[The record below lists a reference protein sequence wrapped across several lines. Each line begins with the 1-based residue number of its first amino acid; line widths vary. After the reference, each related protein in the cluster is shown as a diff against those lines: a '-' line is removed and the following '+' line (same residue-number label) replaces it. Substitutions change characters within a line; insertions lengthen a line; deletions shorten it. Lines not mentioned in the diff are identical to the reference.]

1 MTSST
6 CANCGAPDAG
16 DLVICKFCKQAV
28 SAEALKSAIPCPN
41 PQCRALCRWGK
52 QHCPQCQSWIVVS
65 CVFCGALSPHS
76 MSSCLQCHQAFAGA
90 PQRKAQMEAQRQHQQ
105 NMQSMNAFGNLAS
118 GFLGGMAGAA
128 IGSSLSSSSDW
139 SDDGTSNDSSSFSEG
154 FTGDSAMSDG
164 ASFDWGC
171 DESTAGDDG
180 GDFGG
185 GGSSD
190 DY

>member
-76 MSSCLQCHQAFAGA
+76 VSNCLQCREAFAGA
-90 PQRKAQMEAQRQHQQ
+90 PQRKAQMEGQRQHQQ
-105 NMQSMNAFGNLAS
+105 NMESVNAFGNIAS
-118 GFLGGMAGAA
+118 GLLGGMAGAA
-128 IGSSLSSSSDW
+128 IASDW
-139 SDDGTSNDSSSFSEG
+139 SNDSSSFSEG

-164 ASFDWGC
+164 ASFEWGG
-171 DESTAGDDG
+171 GDSDPGDG